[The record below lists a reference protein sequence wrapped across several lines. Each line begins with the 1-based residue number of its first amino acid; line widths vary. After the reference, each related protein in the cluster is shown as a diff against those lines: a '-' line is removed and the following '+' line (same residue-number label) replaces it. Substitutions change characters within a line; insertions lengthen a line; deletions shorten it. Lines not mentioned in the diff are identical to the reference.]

1 MRSRCFRAIKSACNQ
16 VGPLVGACYDRVINV
31 PRKSYRV
38 ASFEFVIF
46 FRMGNLPL
54 LRSSSLASRP
64 RYSASLSLSLLSP
77 LAPSDNKK
85 GSEITRC
92 LTTDPQEALAVK
104 ASKILAHSALKNVQA
119 RSQCNENLARTSSR
133 EESCYIRSVA
143 PGSR

>member
-1 MRSRCFRAIKSACNQ
+1 MHLLETISKRERGEEEERERYIEIRAHLPDTFSGDLFIMRSRCFRAIKSACNQ

-64 RYSASLSLSLLSP
+64 RYSASLFLFLFRPLPFSLSHHP
-77 LAPSDNKK
+77 IIKK
-85 GSEITRC
+85 GPKSR
-92 LTTDPQEALAVK
+92 AV
-104 ASKILAHSALKNVQA
+104 
-119 RSQCNENLARTSSR
+119 
-133 EESCYIRSVA
+133 
-143 PGSR
+143 